1 MEKLTTKKFLIEY
14 KEHTRYSMFSEEF
27 QYFMGNILLNARV
40 YYQNGKNV
48 LNLTFDEVTITRD
61 GYVICKIIE
70 SGLIVIFSEEDEIIK
85 LEGVKDIKSRKN
97 YFLVEERNGMIR
109 VIDKKYGN
117 DIFYFQGSF
126 CWGRKETVILCN
138 TNWFLTK
145 GEEVGYYLYDCINKR
160 ILDIKVDKI
169 RSLNTNKFGVC
180 DEKNNLIK
188 VFTGDKIG
196 VYDIQIEKGKKE
208 VIKKLIP
215 IEYQK
220 IEPCNGYILAQ
231 KSTEEIDYYN
241 YDGVIL

>member
-14 KEHTRYSMFSEEF
+14 KEHTRYSMFSEEI

-85 LEGVKDIKSRKN
+85 LEGVRDI
-97 YFLVEERNGMIR
+97 
-109 VIDKKYGN
+109 KYGN

-231 KSTEEIDYYN
+231 KSTE
-241 YDGVIL
+241 